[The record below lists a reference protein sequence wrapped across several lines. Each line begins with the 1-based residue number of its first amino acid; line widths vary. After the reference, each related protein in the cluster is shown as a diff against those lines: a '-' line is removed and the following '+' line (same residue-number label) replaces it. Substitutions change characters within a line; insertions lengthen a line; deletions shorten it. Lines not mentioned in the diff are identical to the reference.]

1 MVQMNKGRL
10 ITPQMVLNHDQNTLF
25 NKAVPAEKEQDA
37 GCMAATQQPS
47 NHLVATFHQSK
58 PVRAS
63 PRDKKAHKNRAQA
76 DKLLKKVLMDQKGEK
91 SVTDPKSAMQSILS
105 NKQVFSF
112 PIKRTRR
119 QE

>member
-1 MVQMNKGRL
+1 MNKGKL
-10 ITPQMVLNHDQNTLF
+10 ITPQMVLNHDHNTLF
-25 NKAVPAEKEQDA
+25 NKVVRAEKAQYA

-47 NHLVATFHQSK
+47 NNLVPYQQTK
-58 PVRAS
+58 TVRTS
-63 PRDKKAHKNRAQA
+63 PRDNKKAHKNRAQA

-91 SVTDPKSAMQSILS
+91 TVTDPKSAMQSILS